1 VFRPIRMLP
10 IFVWKAAEGGAAS
23 ASKITMIRGATWWL
37 EEMVAASAASAS
49 AAISYEIMGGEPVVD
64 ADGAANAIYLVER
77 RPKDWTGED
86 YLETVELP
94 YRVDYVTADG
104 VCDRVGDWQRFVA
117 AKPVATVAEA
127 QALAARLSLPGFSPG
142 KKG

>member
-1 VFRPIRMLP
+1 MLP
-10 IFVWKAAEGGAAS
+10 IFIWKAAEATGSTPTG
-23 ASKITMIRGATWWL
+23 KITMIRGATWWL
-37 EEMVAASAASAS
+37 EEAMATESPKAT
-49 AAISYEIMGGEPVVD
+49 SYEIMGGESLS
-64 ADGAANAIYLVER
+64 AAATIYLVER

-104 VCDRVGDWQRFVA
+104 VCDRVGDWQRFIA
-117 AKPVATVAEA
+117 TKPVATVAEA
-127 QALAARLSLPGFSPG
+127 TALAARLSLPGFSPG

>member
-1 VFRPIRMLP
+1 MLP
-10 IFVWKAAEGGAAS
+10 IFIWKAAGCSGAS

-37 EEMVAASAASAS
+37 EETAAASAAST
-49 AAISYEIMGGEPVVD
+49 SYEIMGGESV
-64 ADGAANAIYLVER
+64 AEDGAAAIYLVER

-86 YLETVELP
+86 SLETVELP

-117 AKPVATVAEA
+117 TKPVATVAEA
-127 QALAARLSLPGFSPG
+127 TALAARLSLPGFSPG